1 MRKFTILLAMVAFA
15 TFAFGQKGF
24 MPAKTSFSKADP
36 TAVANKRQQ
45 VKEDIKS
52 SRNVIW
58 YEDFNGATWSGTSVQ
73 GEPAPQNTPEGWEL
87 VDFNER
93 GWHFRWDTVGPSGNY
108 TSPGDDCNEPNDPL
122 FSTTGHNGFM
132 MLELDDFNTSADCSS
147 FAGLTQNAAI
157 VYNGGLDFTDHQAVH
172 LVFEQTHRFC
182 CAPTDDIYFEV
193 STDQGDT
200 WEGFSVREAP
210 NNYTPGNAFVGEYDI
225 STLVGGE
232 SDVWFRFHL
241 EGYIVYHWEIDDVRF
256 VEPIDNDMRIED
268 YWNDYIVDF
277 EPSVDI
283 EDSNDFYGGFYSYP
297 WFVVQDFESFSL
309 ALQNYG
315 GVTQNN
321 IVHNVEVKR
330 NGAVI
335 ESYNTSVASAAP
347 GIKDTTELDITDSLM
362 LPGKG
367 VYEFVHYSTT
377 DEGDE
382 NDDNNWVSR
391 EMAITD
397 STLSPVDMTTVTGS
411 AAPTDW
417 ADVNDGAGLA
427 FEVEIP
433 DPSLHGTASDEMTL
447 KGLRVYVRD
456 NQRDHVEDMINAGA
470 ASFEAQVWVYNTA
483 TEEYDLKV
491 SSAPYT
497 LSAADIG
504 NFVRI
509 DFPEAGDRTISEG
522 DGGDYFINLKF
533 NGISSG
539 ERMVNVGENDSQKA
553 GLTAG
558 YLVLTDPNGTVYL
571 GKQAMIELIV
581 DYTAA
586 YPSTEYDATF
596 TVDDGTN
603 PIEGATVYVGGKSAS
618 TDVNGDVTIALEDGS
633 YPYTVVEDGYG
644 DVEGTI
650 DVAGAAVSETV
661 SMSVEYMTYFEVTNE
676 AGSYLSNAK
685 IAINEENLST
695 GADGVDS
702 LALVN
707 GSYDYMVSLL
717 GYDTLTGSVTVADAE
732 QTVEIQ
738 LTQSMPY
745 TVDFTVTDLE
755 ATPIEGATLTFGG
768 TDYTTDASGLV
779 SVSAP
784 FGSSVYTV
792 AAAGYQTF
800 VGSVV
805 VTESMQKTVELNPL
819 HMLTINVED
828 AAGTAIE
835 GATVTIEGMEA
846 QTTDATGAVTFE
858 VIDGTYEATASM
870 EGYVDN
876 STTVEV
882 AGADA
887 SGTITL
893 TGVYTVTFEVTED
906 DVPVQNANIE
916 INNTFIATDVDGI
929 ATIDLDGGQAYP
941 YTVIYSAYSEGDTIN
956 NLSADT
962 TITIN
967 FTGINSVN
975 ALQFDVYPNPTSG
988 QFTIEAQGQA
998 NVTIMNAA
1006 GKVVETMVING
1017 TQQVNLNVASGVYFV
1032 RMKEAD
1038 KVGVQRLIVE

>member
-24 MPAKTSFSKADP
+24 TPAKTSFSKAEP
-36 TAVANKRQQ
+36 TAAPERQQ
-45 VKEDIKS
+45 VKEDFRS
-52 SRNVIW
+52 SRNVLW

-73 GEPAPQNTPEGWEL
+73 GEPAPQNAPDGWQL
-87 VDFNER
+87 IDFNER
-93 GWHFRWDTVGPSGNY
+93 GWHFRWDTVGPSGEY

-122 FSTTGHNGFM
+122 YSTTGHNGFM

-157 VYNGGLDFTDHQAVH
+157 VYNGGLDFTDNQAVH

-182 CAPTDDIYFEV
+182 CSPSDDIYFEV

-200 WEGFSVREAP
+200 WEGISVREAP

-225 STLVGGE
+225 STLVGGQ

-241 EGYIVYHWEIDDVRF
+241 VGYIVYHWEIDDVRF
-256 VEPIDNDMRIED
+256 VKPIDNDMKIED
-268 YWNDYIVDF
+268 YWNHYIDVVNFD
-277 EPSVDI
+277 ETDG
-283 EDSNDFYGGFYSYP
+283 NDFLGGFYSYP
-297 WFVVQDFESFSL
+297 WFVVQDFESFSV

-315 GVTQNN
+315 AVTQNN

-335 ESYNTSVASAAP
+335 ESYNTTVASAAP
-347 GIKDTTELDITDSLM
+347 GTKDTTELDITDSLM

-367 VYEFVHYSTT
+367 VYEFVHYTTT

-382 NDDNNWVSR
+382 YDNNNWVSR

-397 STLSPVDMTTVTGS
+397 STISPVDMTTVTGS

-417 ADVNDGAGLA
+417 ADVQDGAGLA

-433 DPSLHGTASDEMTL
+433 NPSLYGTASDEMTL

-456 NQRDHVEDMINAGA
+456 NQRDHVVQMVNAGA
-470 ASFEAQVWVYNTA
+470 ASFEAQVWEYNAA
-483 TEEYDLKV
+483 TEAYDLKV
-491 SSAPYT
+491 SSPPYV
-497 LSAADIG
+497 LSEDDLG

-509 DFPEAGDRTISEG
+509 DFPEGAEGITISEG
-522 DGGDYFINLKF
+522 DGGDYFVNLKF
-533 NGISSG
+533 NGVSSG
-539 ERMVNVGENDSQKA
+539 GRMVNVGENDSQKA

-571 GKQAMIELIV
+571 GKQAMIELII

-586 YPSTEYDATF
+586 YPTTEYDVTF
-596 TVDDGTN
+596 DVDDGAN
-603 PIEGATVYVGGKSAS
+603 PIEGATIYVGGKSAQ
-618 TDVNGDVTIALEDGS
+618 TDATGEAVIALEDGS
-633 YPYTVVEDGYG
+633 YPYTVVETGYG
-644 DVEGTI
+644 DVEGTVE
-650 DVAGAAVSETV
+650 VAGAATSETV
-661 SMSVEYMTYFEVTNE
+661 SMSVEYMTYFEVSNE
-676 AGSYLSNAK
+676 AGSFLSNAK
-685 IAINEENLST
+685 IEINEEALST

-702 LALVN
+702 IALVN
-707 GSYDYMVSLL
+707 GTYDYMVSLL
-717 GYDTLTGSVTVADAE
+717 GYDTLTGSVTVSDAE
-732 QTVEIQ
+732 QTVDVQ
-738 LTQSMPY
+738 MTQSMPY
-745 TVDFTVTDLE
+745 TVDFTVTDIE
-755 ATPIEGATLTFGG
+755 SNAIEGATLTFGG
-768 TDYTTDASGLV
+768 TDYTTDASGEV
-779 SVSAP
+779 AVPAP

-792 AAAGYQTF
+792 AATGYQTF

-805 VTESMQKTVELNPL
+805 VTEDTQEAVELYPF

-828 AAGTAIE
+828 VAGAAIE

-870 EGYVDN
+870 DGYVDN

-893 TGVYTVTFEVTED
+893 TGFYTVTFEVTED
-906 DVPVQNANIE
+906 NTPVENANIE
-916 INNTFIATDVDGI
+916 INNTFIATNVDGI
-929 ATIDLDGGQAYP
+929 ATIELEGGMSYP
-941 YTVIYSAYSEGDTIN
+941 YTVIYDTYQEPGTIE
-956 NLSADT
+956 NLSSDT
-962 TITIN
+962 TVQVELI
-967 FTGINSVN
+967 GIYDVNSL
-975 ALQFDVYPNPTSG
+975 AFDIYPNPTAG

-1017 TQQVNLNVASGVYFV
+1017 KQQVNLNAASGVYFV
-1032 RMKEAD
+1032 RVKEAD
-1038 KVGVQRLIVE
+1038 KVGVQRLIIE